1 MKSPYLPYGIILVL
15 LLPALLLR
23 LGYMP
28 HIDDEAIRALVAL
41 EMRWSDNWVTPTL
54 HGDYY
59 YNKPPLWNWLL
70 ALLFGVTGSEAE
82 WVSRLGAVVCL
93 LGYAATIYYFTRA
106 ALGRR
111 LAFINALAFVTCGRV
126 VFWDSLVGLID
137 ISFSWVMFT
146 LFMVVY
152 HFFERR
158 QWWQLFI
165 ISYQL
170 MAVGFML
177 KGLPAIVFQGIS
189 LLSYFVYRGEFRRLF
204 SAAHVVGGLLGLVLP
219 ALYYYGYH
227 QYNDLETVVSTLL
240 NESSRRTVVHFGL
253 AETLLQI
260 VTFPFELLYHFLP
273 WSLLIIF
280 AFRPGAWRFLRSDR
294 FAGFLAVCLLFNILP
309 YWTSPEVYPRYL
321 LMLVPL
327 LFTLGLYYFRQL
339 EGSNSRFYPW
349 FQRLLLL
356 LAVILAVVWAG
367 PLVSVRLQQLPW
379 AIPTALLLLG
389 WSLWLLTKAWREA
402 EQRWLW
408 VIALLLT
415 FRLGFDWFG
424 RPDRLA
430 NDFGEKCRQSSLA
443 VGQRWAGKPLFVY
456 HHTLMQPTNSYYLE
470 RGYGGIIPRKVQGF
484 SQDEYYLVNEA
495 QFPESSFVRLDSFFV
510 RHGQLTYYLVQL
522 TDTLLPPAVLLPAE
536 SLTPLPTP
544 DRH

>member
-1 MKSPYLPYGIILVL
+1 MKSAYLPYGIILSL

-70 ALLFGVTGSEAE
+70 ALLFGITGSGAE
-82 WVSRLGAVVCL
+82 WVSRLAAVMCL

-106 ALGRR
+106 SLGRR
-111 LAFINALAFVTCGRV
+111 LAFVNALVFISCGRV
-126 VFWDSLVGLID
+126 LFWDSLLGLID
-137 ISFSWVMFT
+137 LSFSWVMFT

-152 HFFERR
+152 RFFERE
-158 QWWQLFI
+158 QWWKLFI
-165 ISYQL
+165 VSYQL

-177 KGLPAIVFQGIS
+177 KGLPAIVFQGVS
-189 LLSYFVYRGEFRRLF
+189 LLTYFVYRGEFRRLF
-204 SAAHVVGGLLGLVLP
+204 SMAHVGGGVLGLVLP
-219 ALYYYGYH
+219 AVYYYQYH
-227 QYNDLETVVSTLL
+227 QYNDLGTVVSTLL
-240 NESSRRTVVHFGL
+240 SESSRRTVVHFGL
-253 AETLLQI
+253 GETLLQI
-260 VTFPFELLYHFLP
+260 ATFPFELLYHFLP
-273 WSLLIIF
+273 WSLLILF
-280 AFRPGAWRFLRSDR
+280 AFRPGAWQFLRSDR
-294 FAGFLAVCLLFNILP
+294 FAGFLAVCLLFNIIP

-327 LFTLGLYYFRQL
+327 LFTLGLYYFKQL
-339 EGSNSRFYPW
+339 EGIESRFYPL
-349 FQRLLLL
+349 FQRLLLV
-356 LAVILAVVWAG
+356 LAIVLALVWVG
-367 PLVSVRLQQLPW
+367 PLVSVRLQQQSW
-379 AIPTALLLLG
+379 AIPAALLLLL

-402 EQRWLW
+402 GQRWLW

-415 FRLGFDWFG
+415 FRLGFDLFVL
-424 RPDRLA
+424 PDRLA

-456 HHTLMQPTNSYYLE
+456 HHTHMQPTNSYYLE
-470 RGYGGIIPRKVQGF
+470 RAYGGIIPRKVQGF
-484 SQDEYYLVNEA
+484 SKDEYYLVNEA
-495 QFPESSFVRLDSFFV
+495 QFPESSFIRRDSFFV

-522 TDTLLPPAVLLPAE
+522 TDTLPPAAVLLPAE

-544 DRH
+544 DRQ